1 MIVLG
6 ISKFAD
12 ILGKKRGSLVDAYF
26 AQEGWQLL
34 HVMCGSGDGYQV
46 YFGPG
51 VQVDNNFEY
60 GFPYAF
66 DLDEVKAFAEE
77 FFVNRIKKIRR
88 RRRKL

>member
-6 ISKFAD
+6 TLKFAD
-12 ILGKKRGSLVDAYF
+12 ILGEKRGSQVDAYF

-46 YFGPG
+46 FFGPG
-51 VQVDNNFEY
+51 VQVDNNYEY

-66 DLDEVKAFAEE
+66 DLDEVKAFADNFLANKME
-77 FFVNRIKKIRR
+77 NRIEIGN
-88 RRRKL
+88 LL